1 MAEWEKQFRMGDA
14 KRLEGLAGMRKRLSK
29 TTKLSGKALD
39 DYMVKKGY
47 ASRVGGKLAPATK
60 INRRK
65 AGDEWR
71 DRARKSGRLIDRE
84 RLPKKL
90 GM

>member
-1 MAEWEKQFRMGDA
+1 MAEWEAKFWRGDA
-14 KRLEGLAGMRKRLSK
+14 KPLEGLAGMRKRLTK

-47 ASRVGGKLAPATK
+47 ASRVDGKLVPATK

-65 AGDEWR
+65 AAREWR
-71 DRARKSGRLIDRE
+71 DRARKSGKLIDRE
-84 RLPKKL
+84 RIPKKL